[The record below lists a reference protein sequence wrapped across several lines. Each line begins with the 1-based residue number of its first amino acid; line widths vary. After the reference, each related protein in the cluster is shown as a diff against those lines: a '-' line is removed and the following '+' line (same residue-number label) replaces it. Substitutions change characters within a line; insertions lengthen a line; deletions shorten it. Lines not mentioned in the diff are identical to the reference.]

1 MDAAR
6 FENAWDR
13 PEAVAHPLPLDT
25 RYRTAPRTEP
35 QLAEMELAVV
45 VHDTT
50 GAASGAIVVHTV
62 LGCTWFQAL
71 VGDARHQKKNV

>member
-1 MDAAR
+1 
-6 FENAWDR
+6 
-13 PEAVAHPLPLDT
+13 
-25 RYRTAPRTEP
+25 
-35 QLAEMELAVV
+35 MELAVV

-50 GAASGAIVVHTV
+50 GAAGGAIVVHTV